1 MTDDILFERRSRAG
15 LMTLNRPQA
24 LNALNRDMCLAL
36 HRQLDAW
43 AVDDDV
49 SVVII
54 RGAGEKAFCA
64 GGDVV
69 GLYHSGKE
77 GTSEWEG
84 FFADEYRMNLAIGTF
99 PKPYVALVDG
109 FSMGG
114 GVGVSVH
121 APYRV
126 VTEKTLFAMP
136 ETGIGLI
143 PDVGGT
149 HALAQM
155 PGEVGTYLGLTGAR
169 LKAADCMYAGYGTH
183 HCTSAQIEA
192 LTDALA
198 EGGDVAQTLNAFHSD
213 AGPAPLEAV
222 RAEIERHFAFDTVEA
237 IMESLSLGSDWAVV
251 QRDVLMKMSPTS
263 MKISLRALREA
274 RGDDLAG
281 CLRREYRLVSAIKSG
296 HDFFEGIRAQLI
308 DKDKSP
314 RWRPAALRD
323 VTEEMVDGYFAPPAW
338 GDLSF

>member
-1 MTDDILFERRSRAG
+1 MTDDILFEKRGRAG
-15 LMTLNRPQA
+15 LVTLNRPQA
-24 LNALNRDMCLAL
+24 LNALNRGMCLAL

-43 AVDDDV
+43 AGDDDV
-49 SVVII
+49 SVVVV

-69 GLYHSGKE
+69 GLYHAGKE
-77 GTSEWEG
+77 GTSDWEG
-84 FFADEYRMNLAIGTF
+84 FFADEYRMNLAIGRY

-114 GVGVSVH
+114 GVGISVH

-149 HALAQM
+149 HALARM

-169 LKAADCMYAGYGTH
+169 LKAADCMYAAYGTH
-183 HCTSAQIEA
+183 HCASDRIGA

-198 EGGDVAQTLNAFHSD
+198 GGDDVAQTLNAFHSD
-213 AGPAPLEAV
+213 AGPAPLAEV
-222 RAEIERHFAFDTVEA
+222 RAEIDRHFAFDSVEA
-237 IMESLSLGSDWAVV
+237 IMESLSLGSDWAVA
-251 QRDVLMKMSPTS
+251 QRDTLMKLSPTS

-274 RGDDLAG
+274 RGDDLAR

-296 HDFFEGIRAQLI
+296 HDFYEGIRAQLI

-323 VTEEMVDGYFAPPAW
+323 VTEDMVDGYFAPPAW